1 MYPNLFYLF
10 KDLFG
15 IEIPFFQFINT
26 FGLLVAIAFLA
37 AFRVMSAELKRKT
50 EEGWLKPWKQKVIK
64 GKPAPIT
71 DYITNGLMGFVLG
84 YKMVFLALN
93 ASKTNNPQD
102 LIFSLEGNFLAG
114 LAIAAIFIYLR
125 YRESEKEK
133 LPQPKE
139 IEETVQPFQIM
150 SSLLVYTAIF
160 GFLGANVFD
169 TLEHLGDIDW
179 KNFSISDLFSGLTF
193 YGGLICG
200 GATVYIISSRKGIH
214 WKHISDVAAPAM
226 MLAYGIGR
234 LGCHFSGD
242 GDWGIANLSGTPAA
256 LSFLPDWFFAYNY
269 PNNVANMGELIP
281 GCTGPYCM
289 QLVPPVYPTPLY
301 EALVCV
307 SLFFVLWGLRKKIK
321 TPGILFAIY
330 LIFNGLER
338 FFVEKIRHNPELAIG
353 FTQAEMISF
362 TLILLGFFGL
372 YYFNKTKSEPQKV

>member
-1 MYPNLFYLF
+1 MEYKAKPEYEKCVEISTKASIREMIAPGAIALIVPIIVGFIFGPEVLGGVLAGVTVSGVLMGMFQSNAGGAWDNAKKSFEKGVEINGQTYFKGSEPHKAAVTGDTVGDPF
-10 KDLFG
+10 KDTSGPSMNIL
-15 IEIPFFQFINT
+15 
-26 FGLLVAIAFLA
+26 
-37 AFRVMSAELKRKT
+37 
-50 EEGWLKPWKQKVIK
+50 IK
-64 GKPAPIT
+64 
-71 DYITNGLMGFVLG
+71 LMGIV
-84 YKMVFLALN
+84 
-93 ASKTNNPQD
+93 
-102 LIFSLEGNFLAG
+102 
-114 LAIAAIFIYLR
+114 
-125 YRESEKEK
+125 
-133 LPQPKE
+133 
-139 IEETVQPFQIM
+139 
-150 SSLLVYTAIF
+150 LLVYTAIF

-301 EALVCV
+301 EALVCI

-372 YYFNKTKSEPQKV
+372 YYFNKTKSIPQKV